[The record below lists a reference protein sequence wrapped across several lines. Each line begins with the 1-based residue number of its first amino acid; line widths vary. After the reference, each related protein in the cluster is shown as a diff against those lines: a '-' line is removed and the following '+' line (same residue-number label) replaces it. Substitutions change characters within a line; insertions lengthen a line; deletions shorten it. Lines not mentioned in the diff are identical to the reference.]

1 MKKVRKK
8 RENWGSGK
16 FLQPLVWPPVL
27 AYAVWLDVYQRFQGV
42 MVPGEFAMARFG
54 WTRKWIALGL
64 AGLAGSG
71 LIAAEPWGQWRGP
84 RHDGTSTQERI
95 PLKWSPIENLLWKID
110 LPGPGYS
117 TPAVWGDNIFLT
129 CTEGQELLLL
139 CVGTNGKEKW
149 RDMIGKGNANARV
162 DEGNSASASPCADGK
177 HVWSF
182 VSSGDLHCHTAD
194 GKRVWSKNLQKEYG
208 KFNIQFGMHST
219 PVLHEGKLYLQLL
232 HTGGQWVIC
241 LDAATGGQ
249 VWKVERPSDGRD
261 ECPHSYASPT
271 ICPKADNNPEAYLIT
286 HGNDYAVGHS
296 LKDGSELWRVTS
308 LNPKEKYNNTLRFV
322 ASPVASGG
330 LVVVPTA
337 KNGQVVALKPN
348 SKGIFG
354 PGSPNEVWRK
364 PSNTPDV
371 PSPLVLDGLVYLCRE
386 NGTLICLDAVTGEE
400 KYQERTTSGRF
411 RASPVSVAGHILVT
425 NRDKG
430 TVTVVKAGP
439 KFEKVAENTL
449 PDILAASPAISGPRV
464 YLRGVKSLW
473 CVGEVT
479 R

>member
-27 AYAVWLDVYQRFQGV
+27 AYAVWLVVCQRFQGV

-95 PLKWSPIENLLWKID
+95 PLKWSPNENLLWEID

-241 LDAATGGQ
+241 LDAATGDQ

-271 ICPKADNNPEAYLIT
+271 ICPKGDNNPEAYLIT

>member
-1 MKKVRKK
+1 MMRDFS
-8 RENWGSGK
+8 WILSG
-16 FLQPLVWPPVL
+16 V
-27 AYAVWLDVYQRFQGV
+27 AV
-42 MVPGEFAMARFG
+42 
-54 WTRKWIALGL
+54 
-64 AGLAGSG
+64 G
-71 LIAAEPWGQWRGP
+71 LIGWQAGGLGAAEPWGQWRGP

-95 PLKWSPIENLLWKID
+95 PLKWSPNENLLWKID

-117 TPAVWGDNIFLT
+117 TPAVWDNNIFLT
-129 CTEGQELLLL
+129 STMGQELLLV
-139 CVGTNGKEKW
+139 CYGTNGQEKW
-149 RDMIGKGNANARV
+149 RDIIGKGNSNARV
-162 DEGNSASASPCADGK
+162 DEGNSASASPSTDGK

-182 VSSGDLHCHTAD
+182 VASGDLHCHTVD
-194 GKRVWSKNLQKEYG
+194 GKRVWAKNLQKEYG

-219 PVLHEGKLYLQLL
+219 PVLHEGRLYLQLL
-232 HTGGQWVIC
+232 HTGNQWVIS
-241 LDAATGGQ
+241 LDADSGKEI
-249 VWKVERPSDGRD
+249 WKVNRPSDGRD

-271 ICPKADNNPEAYLIT
+271 ICAKGDKNPEAYLIT

-337 KNGQVVALKPN
+337 KNGQVVALKPDA
-348 SKGIFG
+348 KGVFG

-364 PSNTPDV
+364 ASNTPDV

-386 NGTLICLDAVTGEE
+386 DGRLICLDATTGAE
-400 KYQERTTSGRF
+400 KYQERTTPGRF
-411 RASPVSVAGHILVT
+411 RASPVSVAGHILLT

-464 YLRGVKSLW
+464 YLRGVKTLW

>member
-1 MKKVRKK
+1 
-8 RENWGSGK
+8 
-16 FLQPLVWPPVL
+16 
-27 AYAVWLDVYQRFQGV
+27 
-42 MVPGEFAMARFG
+42 MARFG
-54 WTRKWIALGL
+54 WTGKWIALGL
-64 AGLAGSG
+64 TGLAGSV

-95 PLKWSPIENLLWKID
+95 PLKWSPDENLLWKID

-117 TPAVWGDNIFLT
+117 TPAVWDNNIFLT
-129 CTEGQELLLL
+129 CTQGQDLLLL
-139 CVGTNGKEKW
+139 CIGTNGQEKW
-149 RDMIGKGNANARV
+149 RDVIGKGNSNARV

-241 LDAATGGQ
+241 LDAATGDQ

-271 ICPKADNNPEAYLIT
+271 ICPKSDNNPEAYLIT

-348 SKGIFG
+348 SKGTFG

-371 PSPLVLDGLVYLCRE
+371 PSPLVLNGLVYLCRE